1 MKFFSYINGVSYVF
15 EGYMVNEFTYSVQCS
30 PAQIVPFGEARNATY
45 QSCALAGNQRGSLSV
60 RGSDYLSASFG
71 YSHTHLWRNIG
82 VVIAF
87 TVLYIILTIIASELL
102 PFVGDG
108 GGATVF
114 APTRKTKR
122 ALRQA
127 EARRDDPEA
136 NAVKGSKT
144 GDQLDLVATRST
156 SDRTARAS
164 ISEDERKR
172 RRDLE
177 QKSIFTWKDINY
189 TIDGHHL
196 LNNIYGYVKPGEM
209 TVCSLCLNYL
219 HYEMICIFTQAL
231 MGASGAG
238 KTTVRWH
245 DGSVIRSIVANSVPA
260 AARYIVTTP
269 KQRNYHWRNVGRWE
283 AS

>member
-45 QSCALAGNQRGSLSV
+45 QSCALAGNKQGSLSV

-82 VVIAF
+82 IVIAF

-114 APTRKTKR
+114 APTRKAKR

-127 EARRDDPEA
+127 EARRDDTEA

-164 ISEDERKR
+164 NSEDERKR

-189 TIDGHHL
+189 TIDGHYL

-219 HYEMICIFTQAL
+219 HYEMIYIFMQAL

-260 AARYIVTTP
+260 AAHYIVTTP
-269 KQRNYHWRNVGRWE
+269 KQRNYHWRNVGRWQ